1 MVQGVS
7 KPDPERVASKSAV
20 QQVKAMMR
28 EVVEHGTGALAALE
42 NYSVAGKTGTG
53 HLVGDFGYEDH
64 RYSSLFAG
72 FAPADDPKLVIAV
85 VINDPKGE
93 DYFGG
98 LVAAPVFSEVMGN
111 ALRALN
117 VPGDQEGV
125 LLGANP

>member
-1 MVQGVS
+1 M
-7 KPDPERVASKSAV
+7 
-20 QQVKAMMR
+20 
-28 EVVEHGTGALAALE
+28 
-42 NYSVAGKTGTG
+42 
-53 HLVGDFGYEDH
+53 
-64 RYSSLFAG
+64 FAG